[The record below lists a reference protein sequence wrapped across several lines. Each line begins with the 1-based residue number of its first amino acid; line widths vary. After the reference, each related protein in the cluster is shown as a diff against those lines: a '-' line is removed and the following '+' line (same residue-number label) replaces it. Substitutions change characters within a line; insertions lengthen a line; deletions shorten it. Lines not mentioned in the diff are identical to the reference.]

1 MSLMF
6 RLSGDTQMLPGQIP
20 EHSFDEHGGVVGRS
34 DECHWQL
41 LCPARLISRRHAVVT
56 AEAGRYYLYDAS
68 SNGVFLNDA
77 NEPLGP
83 GNRALLS
90 DGDSLR
96 MGNFVI
102 RVTLDDHSPGER
114 EPATHPEP
122 EQDAP
127 ADSAV
132 PESVQGDVPRP
143 AESAPPSTNGT
154 SGSGGDVASV
164 SGAGGDARVIPR
176 LGHPDDVFQPP
187 ATIIPEDWDFKVD
200 GVAQHPD
207 TGPGRAVS
215 RQLDALEP
223 ASRRAIIE
231 ALALDPHALDE
242 NDLSPEALAALA
254 GTLRICL
261 RGLFSLR
268 AEYESAERIFS
279 PDKGEQ
285 AVARSIRFSGAQNAN
300 EFLELLLHEARS
312 GDTGPVLD
320 ELRADVRQMQG
331 IHYGTITTLWKSFS
345 AVINVFSPAEVE
357 AATRRAAPAKGI
369 GKLVFRLR
377 MLLFPA
383 ITCWRFYRAWFDTR
397 RNTANSTARDMFGR
411 ALERFMANRSTKGAR
426 SQFESEETQ

>member
-1 MSLMF
+1 MSLTL

-20 EHSFDEHGGVVGRS
+20 EHSFDGHGGVVGRS

-41 LCPARLISRRHAVVT
+41 LCPAKLISRRHAVVT
-56 AEAGRYYLYDAS
+56 AEDGRYYLYDAS

-83 GNRALLS
+83 GNRALLRA
-90 DGDSLR
+90 GDSLR

-102 RVTLDDHSPGER
+102 RVALDD
-114 EPATHPEP
+114 EPPDTPQPVAHPEP
-122 EQDAP
+122 ERHAP
-127 ADSAV
+127 VDPPVVEPVS
-132 PESVQGDVPRP
+132 PESTEAVAAPSGDD
-143 AESAPPSTNGT
+143 
-154 SGSGGDVASV
+154 GSGTH
-164 SGAGGDARVIPR
+164 AGPIPGPGSDARVIPR
-176 LGHPDDVFQPP
+176 LGYPGDVFQPP

-200 GVAQHPD
+200 GVAGHAD
-207 TGPGRAVS
+207 KGPGRAVS

-223 ASRRAIIE
+223 ASRRAIID
-231 ALALDPHALDE
+231 ALALDDQTLDD

-279 PDKGEQ
+279 PEKGER
-285 AVARSIRFSGAQNAN
+285 AAARSIRFSGAGNVN
-300 EFLELLLHEARS
+300 EFLNLLLHEART
-312 GDTGPVLD
+312 GDTGPVLE
-320 ELRADVRQMQG
+320 ELRADMRQMQG

-357 AATRRAAPAKGI
+357 AAARRAAPAKGI

-377 MLLFPA
+377 MLLLPA
-383 ITCWRFYRAWFDTR
+383 MTCWRFYRAWFDTR

-411 ALERFMANRSTKGAR
+411 ALERFMANRNTKGTR
-426 SQFESEETQ
+426 SQFESEDTQ